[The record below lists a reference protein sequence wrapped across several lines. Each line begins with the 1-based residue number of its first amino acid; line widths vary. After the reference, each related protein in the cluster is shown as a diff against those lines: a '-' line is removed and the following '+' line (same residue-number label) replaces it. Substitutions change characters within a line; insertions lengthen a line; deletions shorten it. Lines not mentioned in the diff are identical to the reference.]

1 MSRIMSVARFRIHP
15 GKLEEFK
22 TLAAECVRIV
32 RERDPATSLYEWF
45 INEEGSEC
53 IAIDSYSSSGAV
65 LAHIRNVGPT
75 MRKLRQLA
83 DVSVDLLGS
92 PSSELLGA
100 LQFKSDGV
108 FSLMEGLAGAAAP
121 HSG

>member
-15 GKLEEFK
+15 GRTEEFNV
-22 TLAAECVRIV
+22 LAAECVRLV
-32 RERDPATSLYEWF
+32 RQNDPATTLYEWF
-45 INEEGSEC
+45 INDAQTEC
-53 IAIDSYSSSGAV
+53 VAIDSYASSDAV

-92 PSSELLGA
+92 PSAELLEA
-100 LQFKSDGV
+100 LQFRSDGIYR
-108 FSLMEGLAGAAAP
+108 LLDGLG
-121 HSG
+121 